1 MPTPT
6 TLTPEIRDAW
16 LAPLTL
22 RHDGFLELC
31 MNGNIVCMNAIL
43 RIILDKPDLEVIEVT
58 VQKTLPNQEGGHE
71 ARVDVFARDAAGR
84 LYDIEMQ
91 MSGRM
96 DELKPR
102 LRHYC
107 NLLGIA
113 SLQRGESYGKLPE
126 LWVIIILDQDMFGLD
141 WPLYTIERCVL
152 GAAEKTGRELPFGD
166 GEHIVVVNGA
176 RQEEDTDL
184 SRLLHDLG
192 CADPEKM
199 YIPELAETVR
209 RYKDSTGG
217 EQVDAFLKKLQ
228 DEGEE
233 RGIKKGREEG
243 REETLRSFVFNLLSK
258 GLPLDTIA
266 EYTSLSLEKVQA
278 LAAEAAAAKS

>member
-1 MPTPT
+1 MTTPT
-6 TLTPEIRDAW
+6 TLTPEIRRAW

-31 MNGNIVCMNAIL
+31 MNGNIACMNAIL

-176 RQEEDTDL
+176 RRQEDTDL

-209 RYKDSTGG
+209 RYKGKDSTGG

-228 DEGEE
+228 DESEERGEE
-233 RGIKKGREEG
+233 RGIKK
-243 REETLRSFVFNLLSK
+243 TQRSFVFKLLTK
-258 GLPLDTIA
+258 GFPLETIA
-266 EYTSLSLEKVQA
+266 ELVSLSLAEVQA
-278 LAAEAAAAKS
+278 LAAEAAAKS